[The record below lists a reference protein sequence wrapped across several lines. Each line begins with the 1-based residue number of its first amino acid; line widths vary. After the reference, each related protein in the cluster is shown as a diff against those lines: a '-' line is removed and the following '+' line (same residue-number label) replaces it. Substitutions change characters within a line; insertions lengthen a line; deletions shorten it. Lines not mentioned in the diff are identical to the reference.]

1 MANTPNYNLTTYS
14 SSDMD
19 VRFLDFRVA
28 IAGSQTTS
36 NFYKID
42 TALKQHTDAIASLEA
57 SPSAFT
63 VNAVYSTDNFY
74 TASVTNYPGY
84 KTNQLIALSLDRNNV
99 GTVTINING
108 STTKSVMK
116 YNTSGLLV
124 NAADN
129 DFVKNNPVLCIY
141 DGTQFIMLGSSSA
154 TNIRIDGAANH
165 VVMISGQ
172 NTLVTSGRG
181 IGIANGFATL
191 DASGKLVQTAK
202 NSDYATTAGIAN
214 TVLDGSIVTNSFNSA
229 AVAPTAAKTSQALTI
244 QLNGAAQPT
253 FNGSTARTINI
264 TPASI
269 GAATSAALDTA
280 ISNIEDGTIVVGKA
294 ASATS
299 ADNAT
304 TATNATNATTATNAT
319 GVTGNIKGYGIS
331 DNNNTHYAWW
341 LGYNG
346 TGSHGGAKKYY
357 ACVHADQ
364 ADSARASNIS
374 MSLSGTNLSISYS

>member
-14 SSDMD
+14 SSDTD

-214 TVLDGSIVTNSFNSA
+214 TVLDGSIVTDSFNSS

-244 QLNGAAQPT
+244 QLNGTAQPT
-253 FNGSTARTINI
+253 FNGSTARTINV

-269 GAATSAALDTA
+269 GAATTGALDGVVSDLTDGTTVVAQADKVTNALVIMSNSGTALVNYDGSAAANMTLSPSNVGAEPAFTKNSAFNKNFGSSAGTVCQGNDGRLSNA
-280 ISNIEDGTIVVGKA
+280 RRSSNIT
-294 ASATS
+294 
-299 ADNAT
+299 
-304 TATNATNATTATNAT
+304 
-319 GVTGNIKGYGIS
+319 
-331 DNNNTHYAWW
+331 
-341 LGYNG
+341 
-346 TGSHGGAKKYY
+346 
-357 ACVHADQ
+357 
-364 ADSARASNIS
+364 

>member
-14 SSDMD
+14 SSDTD

-191 DASGKLVQTAK
+191 DASGKLVQRAK

-214 TVLDGSIVTNSFNSA
+214 TVLDGSIITDSFNSA

-244 QLNGAAQPT
+244 QLNGTAQPT
-253 FNGSTARTINI
+253 FNGSTARTINV

-269 GAATSAALDTA
+269 GAATTGALDGVVSDLTDGTTVVAQADKVTNALVIMSNSGTA
-280 ISNIEDGTIVVGKA
+280 LVNYDGSATANMTLSPSNVGAEPAFTKNTAFNKNFGSSAGTVCQGNDGRLSDARRSSNIT
-294 ASATS
+294 
-299 ADNAT
+299 
-304 TATNATNATTATNAT
+304 
-319 GVTGNIKGYGIS
+319 
-331 DNNNTHYAWW
+331 
-341 LGYNG
+341 
-346 TGSHGGAKKYY
+346 
-357 ACVHADQ
+357 
-364 ADSARASNIS
+364 

>member
-14 SSDMD
+14 SSDTD

-214 TVLDGSIVTNSFNSA
+214 TVLDGSIVTDSFNSS

-244 QLNGAAQPT
+244 QLNGTAQPT
-253 FNGSTARTINI
+253 FNGSTARTINV

-269 GAATSAALDTA
+269 GAATTGALDGVVSDLTDGTTVVAQADKVTNALVIMSNSGTA
-280 ISNIEDGTIVVGKA
+280 LVNYDGSATANMTLSPSNVGAEPAFTKNTAFNKNFGSSAGTVCQGNDGRLSNARRSSNIT
-294 ASATS
+294 
-299 ADNAT
+299 
-304 TATNATNATTATNAT
+304 
-319 GVTGNIKGYGIS
+319 
-331 DNNNTHYAWW
+331 
-341 LGYNG
+341 
-346 TGSHGGAKKYY
+346 
-357 ACVHADQ
+357 
-364 ADSARASNIS
+364 

>member
-14 SSDMD
+14 SSDTD

-244 QLNGAAQPT
+244 QLNGTAQPT
-253 FNGSTARTINI
+253 FNGSTARTINV

-269 GAATSAALDTA
+269 GAATTGALDGVVSDLTDGTTVVAQANKVTNALVIMSNSGTA
-280 ISNIEDGTIVVGKA
+280 LVNYDGSATANMTLSPSNVGAEPAFTKNSAFNKNFGSSAGTVCQGNDSRLSDARRSSNIT
-294 ASATS
+294 
-299 ADNAT
+299 
-304 TATNATNATTATNAT
+304 
-319 GVTGNIKGYGIS
+319 
-331 DNNNTHYAWW
+331 
-341 LGYNG
+341 
-346 TGSHGGAKKYY
+346 
-357 ACVHADQ
+357 
-364 ADSARASNIS
+364 
-374 MSLSGTNLSISYS
+374 MSLSGTDLSISYK